1 MSENV
6 KESRKSMY
14 IVGLICLVVFLCIHK
29 CKPEKEYII
38 IPEKKGSFSDT
49 IIKHDTIDLSKT
61 IYMPKYIVK
70 YEKSINNWQR
80 EIDSL
85 KAHIL
90 GLVSNGE
97 LDSIKSILDNELALR
112 GFHGA
117 KEDENIEVHYSGIV
131 KGELKAIDI
140 DYKIKEQK
148 IEIPSKLEFFA
159 GPRLQVNTSPYKNKH
174 TDNLGQVITEPYKFQ
189 DAYNLGVDLYARH
202 GSMIYNANI
211 NTDKQISIGVAKKFY

>member
-1 MSENV
+1 MSENGR
-6 KESRKSMY
+6 EARKSIY
-14 IVGLICLVVFLCIHK
+14 ISVLICIIIFLCVFK
-29 CKPEKEYII
+29 CEGKKEYII

-61 IYMPKYIVK
+61 IYVPKYIVK
-70 YEKSINNWQR
+70 YEKNINNWQS

-90 GLVSNGE
+90 SLVNSNE
-97 LDSIKSILDNELALR
+97 IDSIKYILDHELALKAFN
-112 GFHGA
+112 GT
-117 KEDENIEVHYSGIV
+117 KEDENIEVNYSGIV

-148 IEIPSKLEFFA
+148 VEIPSKLEFFA
-159 GPRLQVNTSPYKNKH
+159 GPRLQVK
-174 TDNLGQVITEPYKFQ
+174 TEPYKFQ
-189 DAYNLGVDLYARH
+189 EAYNLGVDLYARY